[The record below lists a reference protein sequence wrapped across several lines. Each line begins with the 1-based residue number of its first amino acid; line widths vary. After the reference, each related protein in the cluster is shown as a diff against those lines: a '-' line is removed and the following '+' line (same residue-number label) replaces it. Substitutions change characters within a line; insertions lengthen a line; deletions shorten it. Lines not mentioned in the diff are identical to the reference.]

1 MIQATING
9 EKRELSEAQTI
20 SQLLASRNINERI
33 VVVEYNGVILARDK
47 FAVTMINESDNLEIV
62 QMMAGG

>member
-9 EKRELSEAQTI
+9 EKRELDDHQTI
-20 SQLLASRNINERI
+20 AAFLASRNVNERI
-33 VVVEYNGVILARDK
+33 VVVEYNGDILAREK
-47 FAVTMINESDNLEIV
+47 FATTEIGEGDNLEIV